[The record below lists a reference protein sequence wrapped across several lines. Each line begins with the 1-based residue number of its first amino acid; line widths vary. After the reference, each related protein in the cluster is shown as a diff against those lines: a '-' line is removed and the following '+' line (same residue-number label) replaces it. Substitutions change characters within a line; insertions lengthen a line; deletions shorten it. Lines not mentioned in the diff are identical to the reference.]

1 VCQSSPTVLAS
12 GPIARSGDAISID
25 LHQPDSMPAAVRAV
39 WATAPTITT
48 PAATTKCPA
57 QPCSYSLKRPPCSPD
72 SKQVNG
78 CNGLAAWSR
87 P

>member
-1 VCQSSPTVLAS
+1 VGQSSPTVLTR
-12 GPIARSGDAISID
+12 GPITRSGDAISIE
-25 LHQPDSMPAAVRAV
+25 LHQPDSMPAAVRVV
-39 WATAPTITT
+39 WRPHQRS
-48 PAATTKCPA
+48 PHPPATTKWPV
-57 QPCSYSLKRPPCSPD
+57 QPCSYPLKRPPCSSD